1 MLFFWEMESSL
12 YQRLYIQCFVYIL
25 YPISGCNPL
34 FTFLAELVYWQFVG
48 DRDSRYL
55 LARELELYETC
66 NVNLPGP
73 DFLVPVRLF
82 SAFVKKNRLI

>member
-1 MLFFWEMESSL
+1 MWLLPPE
-12 YQRLYIQCFVYIL
+12 
-25 YPISGCNPL
+25 
-34 FTFLAELVYWQFVG
+34 
-48 DRDSRYL
+48 RDSRYL

-66 NVNLPGP
+66 DANLPGP